1 LLSDVASF
9 SISLFAVWLAE
20 RPPTPNATFGFHRIE
35 IFGAVAS
42 VLLIWVLTGVLCY
55 EAVMRIINPE
65 EVDGRTM
72 FIVAILGVGVNIV
85 MMKILHQ
92 GGGGH
97 GHSHGDEGGGAGDH
111 GHSHDVVGLF
121 RKMISGGKKGKKCA
135 VGSGA
140 AHGHSHGGSG
150 GGGSCS
156 HGHGSAAPVP
166 RIAGAITGPHGAVF
180 SSAIVALGSGP
191 VSTDSQ
197 CSGDQ
202 RLDHHHDAAGAGFDY
217 TGLEDGGSSSGDHHG
232 HSHGGHGH
240 SHGSSG
246 AGAAAH
252 GHSHGGGEA
261 GPHGHGHGQGSE
273 KHGGHGDAADHEDDG
288 GPEDNINVRA
298 AFIHALGDFVQSI
311 GVCIAAVII
320 WIKPEAHIADPIC
333 TFLFSILVLFTTWGV
348 MKSAFYALLN
358 SVPSH
363 IDLRRVANDLTEL
376 RGVANVHDL
385 HIWSYGTGRT
395 AMTVH
400 LVADYPAEALEG
412 AQRITKRYGIAHSTV
427 QIERCGTSE
436 VTNCWRFNE
445 HMGAC
450 KLTIGTAAEQAGLAI
465 PAAHAHGSDAHGH
478 SHGHP
483 VAFVHTHK
491 PAAPAAAVNVG
502 GTGSSAVATAPTRPS
517 PTGAAAALVA
527 ATGTREAD
535 GLVCEE
541 CCPEPTC
548 LKSPPAGQVVIDRPH
563 PLSRHA
569 GPGGCGSIIA
579 TKAASS
585 SPPASAG
592 VPDPRPLAAA
602 GLVLAGSASA
612 AAALSPSAGVPL
624 SGSASDGALSPQ
636 AASVGHGHSHGS
648 AGHSH
653 GSHGHS
659 HGSHGHSHGSHGH
672 SHDEADL
679 SPRSPAGHGH
689 SHGPGGH
696 GHSH

>member
-1 LLSDVASF
+1 
-9 SISLFAVWLAE
+9 
-20 RPPTPNATFGFHRIE
+20 
-35 IFGAVAS
+35 
-42 VLLIWVLTGVLCY
+42 
-55 EAVMRIINPE
+55 
-65 EVDGRTM
+65 
-72 FIVAILGVGVNIV
+72 VAILGVGVNIV

-97 GHSHGDEGGGAGDH
+97 GHSHGEEGGGAGDH

-121 RKMISGGKKGKKCA
+121 RKMISGSGKKGKKGA
-135 VGSGA
+135 AGSGA
-140 AHGHSHGGSG
+140 AHGHSHGGSS

-156 HGHGSAAPVP
+156 HGHGSASPAPH
-166 RIAGAITGPHGAVF
+166 IAGAVTGPHGAVS
-180 SSAIVALGSGP
+180 SSAIVALRSDSG
-191 VSTDSQ
+191 STDSQ
-197 CSGDQ
+197 SSGG
-202 RLDHHHDAAGAGFDY
+202 AAFDY
-217 TGLEDGGSSSGDHHG
+217 TGLGDGGRSGDRHG

-240 SHGSSG
+240 SHGSGS

-252 GHSHGGGEA
+252 GHSHGGGA
-261 GPHGHGHGQGSE
+261 ADGHHGHGQGSE
-273 KHGGHGDAADHEDDG
+273 KHAGQTESEEHEDH

-311 GVCIAAVII
+311 GVCIAAIII

-358 SVPSH
+358 SVPAH

-436 VTNCWRFNE
+436 ATNCWRFNE

-483 VAFVHTHK
+483 VAFVHSHK
-491 PAAPAAAVNVG
+491 PAAAAAAVSVG
-502 GTGSSAVATAPTRPS
+502 GTGSSAVASAPSRPS
-517 PTGAAAALVA
+517 PTGPAPALVA
-527 ATGTREAD
+527 ATGPREAD

-548 LKSPPAGQVVIDRPH
+548 LKSPPASQVVIDRPH

-579 TKAASS
+579 TNAASS

-592 VPDPRPLAAA
+592 VPAPRPLAAA
-602 GLVLAGSASA
+602 GLVLAGSTSA
-612 AAALSPSAGVPL
+612 AAALSPSASVAL
-624 SGSASDGALSPQ
+624 AGSASDRALTPQ
-636 AASVGHGHSHGS
+636 ASNVGHGHSHGS
-648 AGHSH
+648 AGHSQSH
-653 GSHGHS
+653 GSVSHGHS
-659 HGSHGHSHGSHGH
+659 HGSHGHSRE
-672 SHDEADL
+672 EADL